1 MSSNIPSVPSGPL
14 RVLRIIA
21 RLNVG
26 GPALH
31 VSLLNSGMDERF
43 TSWLVTGTEN
53 QGEGTLLDY
62 ALSRGVKPVVIPEML
77 GQASLAPRDVMALMK
92 LVALVRR
99 IRPHVV
105 HTHTAKAGF
114 LGRLAARLAGVPVVL
129 HTYHGHVLSGYYGRF
144 RSQGLRVM
152 EWALA
157 RLSDRLIAVSDHVRD
172 DLVSLGIAPPDRFV
186 VVPLGLDLEPM
197 FEARHHRGTLRLEF
211 GLHTDMPLVGIVGR
225 LFPIKNHD
233 LFLEAAARVRL
244 SIPEV
249 RFVVVGDGP
258 LRQRLEE
265 RAGQPDLAGRV
276 FFTGWRRDL
285 SKIYA
290 DLDALVVSSI
300 NEGTPVSAIEAMA
313 AGCAV
318 VATRVGGLPD
328 LIDDGRT
335 GILVTPGNP
344 AALAEAVAK
353 QLTDQTGSSRMRSAA
368 RTEVRER
375 FMASRLVADLQRLY
389 LDLLTRKGVTVPPL
403 PGGAEAEVNEVV
415 AP

>member
-1 MSSNIPSVPSGPL
+1 MSRDIVGLPSGQL

-31 VSLLNSGMDERF
+31 VSLLNSGMDGRF

-53 QGEGTLLDY
+53 PGEGTLRDY
-62 ALSRGVKPVVIPEML
+62 ALARGVKPVVIPQML
-77 GQASLAPRDVMALMK
+77 GQASLAPRDAVALIK

-114 LGRLAARLAGVPVVL
+114 LGRLAARLVGVPVVL

-144 RSQGLRVM
+144 RSTGLRVM
-152 EWALA
+152 ERALA
-157 RLSDRLIAVSDHVRD
+157 SLTDRLIAVSGSVRD
-172 DLVSLGIAPPDRFV
+172 DLVALGIAPADRFV

-197 FEARHHRGTLRLEF
+197 FQAGRHRGTLRSEF
-211 GLHTDMPLVGIVGR
+211 GLRADMPLVGIVGR
-225 LFPIKNHD
+225 LFPIKNHH
-233 LFLEAAARVRL
+233 LFLEAAARLRA
-244 SIPEV
+244 STPEV

-258 LRQRLEE
+258 LRPRLEE
-265 RAGQPDLAGRV
+265 RARQPDLAGRV
-276 FFTGWRRDL
+276 IFTGWRHDL

-290 DLDALVVSSI
+290 DIDALVVSSI

-335 GILVTPGNP
+335 GVLVTPGDP
-344 AALAEAVAK
+344 AALASAVAR
-353 QLTDQTGSSRMRSAA
+353 QLTDQTDSERMRSAA
-368 RTEVRER
+368 RTDVRER

-403 PGGAEAEVNEVV
+403 PGGGEKKVNEVV
-415 AP
+415 AL